1 VKHCEAKGWNKPI
14 HYHRAK
20 SDCSEQ
26 YAVRGVPNV
35 MIIDTE
41 GKIVF
46 KGHPA
51 SRPDL
56 EKDFDTLLKGEKI
69 TGAGTEDAGS
79 GKTEGDAA
87 PAGKELDGSACLD
100 AITKFKE
107 AAGTA
112 LSGNEDVKT
121 HASNMPRAFCVMV
134 YEETYNIGSGKS
146 LVDWK
151 NYRVLVGKQEAI
163 DACKKAIEANVS
175 GDFEVVLREQA
186 I

>member
-1 VKHCEAKGWNKPI
+1 MLV
-14 HYHRAK
+14 
-20 SDCSEQ
+20 
-26 YAVRGVPNV
+26 
-35 MIIDTE
+35 DTK

-51 SRPDL
+51 SRSDL
-56 EKDFDTLLKGEKI
+56 EADFDTLLKGEKI
-69 TGAGTEDAGS
+69 TGKGTEDEGGAQA
-79 GKTEGDAA
+79 KEGDAA
-87 PAGKELDGSACLD
+87 PTGKELDSSACLD

-121 HASNMPRAFCVMV
+121 HASGMPRAFCVMV